1 MPGLVPCQ
9 EPHHVEESALQ
20 HPVSCRSHVAA
31 AMLALALSGT
41 LQAATPGPD
50 TVKVGDYHV
59 QMATLGSGRYTVIL
73 EAGFGR
79 DLGVWRNV
87 APALAKSAK
96 VVAYSRAGHGKS
108 DPRPEAPTIVAR
120 TNELEQLIAA
130 ARLTPPFVLVGH
142 SYGGLLVRSY
152 AVRHPEQVA
161 GMVFVDPSDEG
172 FNVEL
177 RKLDAAAVEQ
187 DTRLTEQFVPPKFQ
201 AELRSVQAV
210 LDSGKLPFA
219 GALPDVPVAVLT
231 SVQKREQPQLFLETP
246 AAVQVWRTLHER
258 FFRTFSNGS
267 HIVTAE
273 SGHNIH
279 QEQPQLVV
287 AAVEGVIAAAES
299 ARIKRVREAARAGL
313 MRSVEQGGSD
323 AHMAQALEASGLGEA
338 EINRLGYEL
347 LGPRKQPQLA
357 ERLMKA
363 NAARF
368 STSDNVQDSYGEV
381 LLAAGKPL
389 EAKLQFMKAITLA
402 KGQGKSDKVLAGYR
416 ANLAKAEGALAR

>member
-1 MPGLVPCQ
+1 MRQTAFTPGEL
-9 EPHHVEESALQ
+9 SM
-20 HPVSCRSHVAA
+20 HPLPLLARGRFAA
-31 AMLALALSGT
+31 AVLALALSGT
-41 LQAATPGPD
+41 LQAASPAPD
-50 TVKVGDYHV
+50 TVKVGDYQV
-59 QMATLGSGRYTVIL
+59 QMATLGSGTYTVIL
-73 EAGFGR
+73 ESGFGR

-108 DPRPEAPTIVAR
+108 DARPEAPTIAAR
-120 TNELEQLIAA
+120 TNELEQLIATA
-130 ARLTPPFVLVGH
+130 GLKPPFVLVGH
-142 SYGGLLVRSY
+142 SYGGFLIRSF

-161 GMVFVDPSDEG
+161 GMVFVDPSDEA
-172 FNVEL
+172 FNIEL
-177 RKLDAAAVEQ
+177 RKLDAAGVDK
-187 DTRLTEQFVPPKFQ
+187 DTKLTEQFMPPKFH

-210 LDSGKLPFA
+210 LDSGKLPFS

-246 AAVQVWRTLHER
+246 AAVQVWRGLHER
-258 FFRTFSNGS
+258 FFRAFSNGS

-287 AAVEGVIAAAES
+287 SAVEGVIAAAEG
-299 ARIKRVREAARAGL
+299 ARVKRAREAARAEL
-313 MRSVEQGGSD
+313 LRRLERGGSD
-323 AHMAQALEASGLGEA
+323 AEMVQALEASGFGEA
-338 EINRLGYEL
+338 DLNRIGYEL
-347 LGPRKQPQLA
+347 LGARKQPALA

-363 NAARF
+363 NAGMF

-389 EAKLQFMKAITLA
+389 EAKLQFMRAITLA
-402 KGQGKSDKVLAGYR
+402 EAQGKGDKVLAGYR
-416 ANLAKAEGALAR
+416 ANLAKAEQALAR